1 MPVALERPSSVTLGR
16 EEKVSQMER
25 PRPSAVGEPS
35 TWAEAG
41 GGLVKLESYS

>member
-1 MPVALERPSSVTLGR
+1 MALERPSSVTFGS

-35 TWAEAG
+35 TWAEARG
-41 GGLVKLESYS
+41 GWVRLESYS